1 MRNEYI
7 FNIFANISLLFM
19 YNNYS
24 VVSIVFFF
32 FFYEKLDGLG
42 PVDNKPSTD

>member
-24 VVSIVFFF
+24 VVSIVILFFS
-32 FFYEKLDGLG
+32 YEKLDGVG
-42 PVDNKPSTD
+42 PVDNKPFTN